1 MNNLSDIQ
9 RAEHIDRYLDGSL
22 SAEEGATLEVALE
35 QDAELR
41 QELENI
47 EMTRALVR
55 EYALRDE
62 IKSIRRTMRSE
73 AAAVDE
79 ASPRPFAGMP
89 TVEIPPSDAMK
100 RGHVR
105 PLYRRVSAYAGR
117 IAAGVA
123 ILLVG
128 LVGYQYATLSHDD
141 LYAEKAMLYQI
152 AASRSAEEATA
163 SSAEQLERQYQAQ
176 RFDEVIATYEQI
188 DDPSLMAMFLAGNA
202 YLQVENPDQA
212 IEAFREIVVINGSQ
226 GINRFEED
234 AQYYLALS
242 YLKGDQLAEA
252 LPMLETINA
261 DPEHS
266 YHSLVND
273 YYLWRVKFLNR
284 IQ

>member
-1 MNNLSDIQ
+1 MDNLSDIQ

-22 SAEEGATLEVALE
+22 DAEETAALE
-35 QDAELR
+35 AALDRDAELR
-41 QELENI
+41 QEFEDI
-47 EMTRALVR
+47 EMARTLVR
-55 EYALRDE
+55 DYALRDE
-62 IKSIRRTMRSE
+62 IKSIRNAMRREE
-73 AAAVDE
+73 AIADE
-79 ASPRPFAGMP
+79 TTQQPFAQTP
-89 TVEIPPSDAMK
+89 IVKIPPSDAMK

-128 LVGYQYATLSHDD
+128 FVGYQYATLSHDD

-152 AASRSAEEATA
+152 AASRSAEESTA
-163 SSAEQLERQYQAQ
+163 SPAEQLERQYQAQ
-176 RFDEVIATYEQI
+176 RFDEVITTYEQLSN
-188 DDPSLMAMFLAGNA
+188 PSLMAMFLAGNA
-202 YLQVENPDQA
+202 YLQAGDTDRA

-242 YLKGDQLAEA
+242 YLKGDQIDDA
-252 LPMLETINA
+252 LPLLEEINA

-266 YHSLVND
+266 YHPLVSD
-273 YYLWRVKFLNR
+273 YYLWRVKFLNG